1 MGLSR
6 TGVSPFRRFFFE
18 TSLGM
23 TRPWRR
29 NLEGLRRGQ
38 ALGEE
43 GTRKLQGRLLEQL
56 LEHAAHHVPYYH
68 DLFAAHGLLSG
79 GRVRIGSLAELP
91 CLDRATLRHEFDR
104 LRSDDLAQR
113 SWTVNSTGGSTG
125 EPVRFIQDRESG
137 FWRAAVEHLF
147 DEWAGVPFGTRRVRL
162 WGSERDLF
170 VGREPLKVR
179 LYRWRRNEISLNSFR
194 MTPAQMRTYTE
205 RINAWRPGH
214 IVGYADSL
222 YEFSRFLE
230 RSGLTVNPPDSIMSS
245 SGTLLPHQRE
255 TIERIFRA
263 PVFNRYASREFGG
276 IASED
281 GTHDGLV
288 VAAPHTCVEVLRPDG
303 SPAGPLEEGE
313 VVITSLTNYA
323 MPLIRYRI
331 GDLACPAE
339 HGSARTG
346 WPVLA
351 QVTGRVTDTFVRPDG
366 GVVSSLYFIHLVGVI
381 LRAGWIRRFQVIQ
394 EEPSRIIVNL
404 VLEPPFTEDSPD
416 FLLGT
421 RELTDK
427 IRLAM
432 GEDCRVE
439 FQVREG
445 IPTESSGK
453 FRYAISRVAR

>member
-1 MGLSR
+1 MRSSR
-6 TGVSPFRRFFFE
+6 TTVSSSRRLLFE

-23 TRPWRR
+23 NGPWRR
-29 NLEGLRRGQ
+29 NLEQLRRWQG
-38 ALGEE
+38 LGEE
-43 GTRKLQGRLLEQL
+43 GTRKLQEQLLEPL
-56 LEHAAHHVPYYH
+56 LEHAARHVPYYS
-68 DLFAAHGLLSG
+68 DLFQAHGLLSG
-79 GRVRIGSLAELP
+79 GRVRIGALTEIP
-91 CLDRATLRHEFDR
+91 CLDRTTLRREFDR
-104 LRSDDLAQR
+104 LRSDDLARR
-113 SWTVNSTGGSTG
+113 SWTVNGTGGSTG

-147 DEWAGVPFGTRRVRL
+147 DEWSGVPFGMRRVRL

-170 VGREPLKVR
+170 VGRETLKVR
-179 LYRWRRNEISLNSFR
+179 FYRWRRNELSLNSFR

-205 RINAWRPGH
+205 RINEWHPGH
-214 IVGYADSL
+214 ILGYADSL

-230 RSGLTVNPPDSIMSS
+230 RSGLTVHSPDSIMSS

-255 TIERIFRA
+255 TIERVFRA

-281 GTHDGLV
+281 GTHDGMV

-303 SPAGPLEEGE
+303 SPAEPLEEGE

-331 GDLACPAE
+331 GDLACMAE
-339 HGSARTG
+339 RRSARSG

-366 GVVSSLYFIHLVGVI
+366 GVVSSLYFIHLVGVV
-381 LRAGWIRRFQVIQ
+381 LSAGWIRRLQVVQ
-394 EEPSRIIVNL
+394 EDASRIVVHL
-404 VLEPPFTEDSPD
+404 VLEPPLTGSSPH
-416 FLLGT
+416 FLLRT
-421 RELTDK
+421 RELADK

-432 GEDCRVE
+432 GEGCAVE
-439 FQVREG
+439 FQVRED
-445 IPTESSGK
+445 IPAEPSGK

>member
-6 TGVSPFRRFFFE
+6 TTVSPFRRFLFE

-23 TRPWRR
+23 SRPWKR
-29 NLEGLRRGQ
+29 NMEQLGRWQ
-38 ALGEE
+38 DLGEE
-43 GTRKLQGRLLEQL
+43 GTRKLQEQL
-56 LEHAAHHVPYYH
+56 LEQTLAHAASHVPYYR
-68 DLFAAHGLLSG
+68 DLFGAHGLLSG
-79 GRVRIGSLAELP
+79 GRVRIHALTEIP
-91 CLDRATLRHEFDR
+91 CLDRATLRREFDR
-104 LRSDDLAQR
+104 LRSDDLDHR

-147 DEWAGVPFGTRRVRL
+147 DEWAGVPFGIRRVRL
-162 WGSERDLF
+162 WGSERDLI
-170 VGREPLKVR
+170 VGREPLKLRV
-179 LYRWRRNEISLNSFR
+179 YRWRRNELSLNSFR

-205 RINAWRPGH
+205 RINACRPGH

-230 RSGLTVNPPDSIMSS
+230 RSGLTVHPPDSIMSS

-255 TIERIFRA
+255 TIERAFRA

-281 GTHDGLV
+281 GAHDGMV
-288 VAAPHTCVEVLRPDG
+288 VAAPHTYVEVLRPDG

-331 GDLACPAE
+331 GDLACMAE

-351 QVTGRVTDTFVRPDG
+351 QVAGRVTDTFVRSDG
-366 GVVSSLYFIHLVGVI
+366 GVVSSLYFIHLVGVV
-381 LRAGWIRRFQVIQ
+381 LGAGWIRRFQVIQ
-394 EEPSRIIVNL
+394 EELSRVIVNL
-404 VLEPPFTEDSPD
+404 VLEAPFTESSPD

-421 RELTDK
+421 RELKDK

-432 GEDCRVE
+432 GEDCTVE
-439 FQVREG
+439 FQVRED
-445 IPTESSGK
+445 IPTEPSGK